1 MIEWFIDIEN
11 KESSSFIVFDIE
23 SFYPSIS
30 EDLFKNATQ
39 YAKKPIDHFDYNLL
53 LKSQARTMLLFHKNA
68 PWVKKEN
75 NGDFDVPMA
84 CFDGAEVLELV
95 GTYILNQLKDIF
107 EQHSVG
113 VYRDDDLAVVKG
125 LSGSEI
131 ERIKKGI
138 VKVFKDCGLK
148 ISIKGELKIV
158 NFLDVTFNLHKNTYE
173 PYRKSD
179 KESVY
184 INLN

>member
-1 MIEWFIDIEN
+1 
-11 KESSSFIVFDIE
+11 
-23 SFYPSIS
+23 
-30 EDLFKNATQ
+30 
-39 YAKKPIDHFDYNLL
+39 
-53 LKSQARTMLLFHKNA
+53 
-68 PWVKKEN
+68 
-75 NGDFDVPMA
+75 MA

>member
-1 MIEWFIDIEN
+1 MGQKRKQRGFWCP
-11 KESSSFIVFDIE
+11 
-23 SFYPSIS
+23 YG
-30 EDLFKNATQ
+30 
-39 YAKKPIDHFDYNLL
+39 LL
-53 LKSQARTMLLFHKNA
+53 WWSRIARTCWHI
-68 PWVKKEN
+68 
-75 NGDFDVPMA
+75 
-84 CFDGAEVLELV
+84 
-95 GTYILNQLKDIF
+95 ILNQLKDTF
-107 EQHSVG
+107 EQRSVG

-184 INLN
+184 INLWKPQAQDGNCPNLSEKKVIRMIV

>member
-23 SFYPSIS
+23 SIYPSIS

-39 YAKKPIDHFDYNLL
+39 YEKNPIYHFDYNLF

-68 PWVKKEN
+68 PWVKKESN
-75 NGDFDVPMA
+75 EDFDVPMA

-95 GTYILNQLKDIF
+95 GTYILNQIKDTF
-107 EQHSVG
+107 AQHSVG

-138 VKVFKDCGLK
+138 VEVFKDCGLK

>member
-1 MIEWFIDIEN
+1 
-11 KESSSFIVFDIE
+11 
-23 SFYPSIS
+23 
-30 EDLFKNATQ
+30 
-39 YAKKPIDHFDYNLL
+39 
-53 LKSQARTMLLFHKNA
+53 
-68 PWVKKEN
+68 
-75 NGDFDVPMA
+75 MA
-84 CFDGAEVLELV
+84 CFDGAELLELV

-148 ISIKGELKIV
+148 ISIKGELNIV